1 MTGVQTCALPICF
14 INDIRVGGK
23 NGTVTGFLHNA
34 TVCDRLG
41 YTPES
46 GEIGGDLRNPNYA
59 NRNEVARDYNTTILV
74 VNAEGQRIWSAFSY
88 GVAHF
93 IVAENSVDT
102 LAVNIGTDNIGS
114 ETAQLVVRGG
124 DFVGINILR
133 FNGHSFNVEDG
144 GVITL
149 YTRLAIGDK
158 TEETVKNQT
167 AN

>member
-1 MTGVQTCALPICF
+1 MT
-14 INDIRVGGK
+14 
-23 NGTVTGFLHNA
+23 
-34 TVCDRLG
+34 
-41 YTPES
+41 
-46 GEIGGDLRNPNYA
+46 
-59 NRNEVARDYNTTILV
+59 
-74 VNAEGQRIWSAFSY
+74 
-88 GVAHF
+88 
-93 IVAENSVDT
+93 ENSVDT

-133 FNGHSFNVEDG
+133 FNGHSFDVEDG